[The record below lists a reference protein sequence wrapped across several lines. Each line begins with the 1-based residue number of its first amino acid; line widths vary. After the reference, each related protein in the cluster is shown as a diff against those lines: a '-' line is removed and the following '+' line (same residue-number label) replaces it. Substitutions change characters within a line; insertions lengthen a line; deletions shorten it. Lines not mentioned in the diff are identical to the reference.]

1 MKKEYNMPPWLFMIV
16 DLLTIKERN
25 ISLCREFDEQQFL
38 EYVGP
43 CFKHSAELLQ
53 SAAEFDSQLEVFNL
67 VNLIIDRLAD
77 GVKPYAEGLLQLM
90 PTVWQA
96 SEGQSLLR
104 IQVCNCLY
112 SYTSPRLGRGS

>member
-1 MKKEYNMPPWLFMIV
+1 M
-16 DLLTIKERN
+16 N

-104 IQVCNCLY
+104 IQVCICLY
-112 SYTSPRLGRGS
+112 SCISPTARMRLHHADKRNIFQAIHISSCRY